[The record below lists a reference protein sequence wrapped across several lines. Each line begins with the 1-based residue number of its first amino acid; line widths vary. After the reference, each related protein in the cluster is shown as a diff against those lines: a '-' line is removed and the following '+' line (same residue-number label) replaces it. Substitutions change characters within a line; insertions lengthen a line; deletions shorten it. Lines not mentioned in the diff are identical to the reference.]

1 MKLWTCIIFI
11 LLSCSLWGESNRRAE
26 GHFNT
31 SQQEDG
37 RYLVE
42 FKGKSFDVR
51 SHFPASPK
59 FYAQTA
65 YYIMENPLIQFFL
78 IISPHQDI
86 SNDDIIRMTLA
97 QIAGEYKGL
106 NLDVINI
113 SRSEQK
119 SEKKGHLIHMNQEF
133 VIDLENGFRE
143 FVTLHLYRNNHY
155 DVSTLTRFT
164 LGSSEKEELK
174 HRMKGSQITNRFHD
188 ETTVTGP

>member
-1 MKLWTCIIFI
+1 MKVWTCII
-11 LLSCSLWGESNRRAE
+11 LLSLSCSLWGESDRRAE
-26 GHFNT
+26 GDFNT

-42 FKGKSFDVR
+42 FKGKNIDVR
-51 SHFPASPK
+51 SYFPENPK

-86 SNDDIIRMTLA
+86 SNDDMIRMTLA
-97 QIAGEYKGL
+97 QIAREYRGL

-113 SRSEQK
+113 DR
-119 SEKKGHLIHMNQEF
+119 SEKKSGKKDGLTQTNQKF

-143 FVTLHLYRNNHY
+143 LVILHLYRNKQY

-164 LGSSEKEELK
+164 LSSSEKEDLT
-174 HRMKGSQITNRFHD
+174 HRMNGNQITNRFHD
-188 ETTVTGP
+188 ETTVTEP